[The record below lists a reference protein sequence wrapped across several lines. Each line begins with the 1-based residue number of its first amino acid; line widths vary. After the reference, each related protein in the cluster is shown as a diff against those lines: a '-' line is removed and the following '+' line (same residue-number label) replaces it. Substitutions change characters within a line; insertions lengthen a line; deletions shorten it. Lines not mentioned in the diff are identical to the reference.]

1 MVLESF
7 LTSFK
12 QFQFLNQTDRSARA
26 IAFGSMDNF
35 ADLKK
40 LNAFQNILCFSKIA
54 FSAIKWALYEEMR
67 ACFRKKQHIC
77 LNFVKL
83 GDENRNI

>member
-35 ADLKK
+35 ADLEK
-40 LNAFQNILCFSKIA
+40 LNAFQNILCFSNIA
-54 FSAIKWALYEEMR
+54 FSARNGLFMR
-67 ACFRKKQHIC
+67 KCVHVSVKNSI
-77 LNFVKL
+77 FV
-83 GDENRNI
+83 